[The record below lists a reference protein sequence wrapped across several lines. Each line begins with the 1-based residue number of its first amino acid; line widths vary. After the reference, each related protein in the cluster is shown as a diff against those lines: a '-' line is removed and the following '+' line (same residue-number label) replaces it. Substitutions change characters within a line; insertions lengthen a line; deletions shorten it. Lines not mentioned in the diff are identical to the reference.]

1 MLVRVL
7 AEINPAGREDTQS
20 FLVMEREGM
29 TSYVSVDTVDLVRRY
44 TTSDGID
51 WNIGCTFFD
60 EIMFDAGLCKK
71 PNDHTHA
78 WAPIAKSDGICDCD
92 FFADGPIF
100 VVTTNKGIHY
110 VVHPD
115 DSHLFDRHVS
125 SKRLK
130 SE

>member
-7 AEINPAGREDTQS
+7 AEINPTGHADTQS
-20 FLVMEREGM
+20 FSVMDSEGE
-29 TSYVSVDTVDLVRRY
+29 TSYVSVNTVDLVRRY

-51 WNIGCTFFD
+51 WNIGGSHFD
-60 EIMFDAGLCKK
+60 QMMFEADACKK

-78 WAPIAKSDGICDCD
+78 WSLTAKSEGICDCD

-115 DSHLFDRHVS
+115 DSHLFDCHVR